1 MGSKIYTN
9 SKKSEFTFFSAWM
22 IFSEFQ
28 WNLVDYIQW
37 IYPGKT
43 TKSGFSG
50 FSGFANIK

>member
-43 TKSGFSG
+43 TKSGFS
-50 FSGFANIK
+50 